1 MKIIAVNRG
10 TIFSPNH
17 VGNDA
22 AILKAVA
29 DGLAAKGHEVDIV
42 HEGELTAELLAG
54 YDAAASMARD
64 DRSLDL
70 LQAFADRGGVVVN
83 SSKGVRNCVRY
94 DMTSLLINNNVK
106 HPESILVDLVADGL
120 PSSIDLAFPCW
131 VKRGDACAMVKEDV
145 TYTTSESEAL
155 DVLASFAQRGITK
168 AVISR
173 HLAGD
178 LVKFYG
184 VAGTGFF
191 YWFYPSPESHS
202 KFGLEIYNGAASGY
216 GFSVEEMRQE
226 CSRIASVLDVP
237 VYGGDAI
244 VLADGDFRI
253 IDFNDWPSY
262 ARCREEAA
270 LSIAE
275 CINSY
280 ISEACGGQ
288 M

>member
-17 VGNDA
+17 IGNDA

-29 DGLAAKGHEVDIV
+29 EGLAAKGHEVDIV
-42 HEGELTAELLAG
+42 HEGELSGDMLAG

-70 LQAFADRGGVVVN
+70 LQAFASDGGIVVN
-83 SSKGVRNCVRY
+83 PPQGVRNCVRY
-94 DMTSLLINNNVK
+94 DMTSILVKNNVK
-106 HPESILVDLVADGL
+106 HPESILVDFAADGM
-120 PSSIDLAFPCW
+120 PHSIDLPFPCW

-145 TYTTSESEAL
+145 TYAACESDAL
-155 DVLASFAQRGITK
+155 KVLASFAGRGITK
-168 AVISR
+168 AVVSR
-173 HLAGD
+173 HLVGD

-184 VAGTGFF
+184 VAGTDFF

-216 GFSVEEMRQE
+216 RFSENDMRHE
-226 CSRIASVLDVP
+226 CSRIASLLEVP

-244 VLADGDFRI
+244 VLENGDFRI

-270 LSIAE
+270 RNIAE

-280 ISEACGGQ
+280 ISEACSSRL
-288 M
+288 